1 MKTVQRMLA
10 ATCALGLALGAGAP
24 AALGAT
30 IDKRQETQQK
40 RIEQGIQSGEL
51 NQREAARLQREQNRI
66 EAMENKALADGTL
79 SKAEKR
85 RLQRRLNKSSRHIY
99 REKHDA
105 QKAQ

>member
-10 ATCALGLALGAGAP
+10 ATLGLGLALGAGAP
-24 AALGAT
+24 LAHAAT
-30 IDKRQETQQK
+30 IDERQANQQK

-66 EAMENKALADGTL
+66 QAMENKALADGEM
-79 SKAEKR
+79 SKQER
-85 RLQRRLNKSSRHIY
+85 RRIQRRLNKSSRHIY

-105 QKAQ
+105 QKR